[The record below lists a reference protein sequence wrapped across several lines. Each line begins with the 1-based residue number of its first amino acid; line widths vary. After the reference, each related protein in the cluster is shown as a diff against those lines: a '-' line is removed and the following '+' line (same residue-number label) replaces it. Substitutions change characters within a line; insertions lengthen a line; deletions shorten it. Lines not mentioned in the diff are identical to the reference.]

1 MGVSIAILGLGKY
14 GRSLAENIYKLGADV
29 LVVDKNPVLIDDFS
43 GKVNSAIC
51 ADMTNEAEINEL
63 GLGNLDVVVVAMG
76 SNLEATILS
85 VAVAK
90 EKGVGFVMAK
100 TSSDRMSSILTKVG
114 VDKIIDPEE
123 ESGLRT
129 ARILA
134 SGRVM
139 DYIDMDG
146 NLCMVEIKPKKK
158 WINHSLME
166 LDIRKSDNI
175 NIVAMK
181 SGKEKWAFPD
191 PQKMITESTS
201 LMAILDK
208 KDLRNVQQG

>member
-1 MGVSIAILGLGKY
+1 MSLSIAILGLGKY
-14 GRSLAENIYKLGADV
+14 GRSLAENMYELGADV
-29 LVVDKNPVLIDDFS
+29 LVVDKDPVLIDEFS
-43 GKVNSAIC
+43 TKVNSAIR
-51 ADMTNEAEINEL
+51 ADLSNEAEINEL
-63 GLGNLDVVVVAMG
+63 GLGNLDIVVVAMG

-90 EKGVGFVMAK
+90 EKGVDFVMAK
-100 TSSDRMSSILTKVG
+100 TSSDRMSSILEKVG

-139 DYIDMDG
+139 DYIDMEG
-146 NLCMVEIKPKKK
+146 NLCMVEVKPKNK
-158 WINHSLME
+158 WLGHSLKE
-166 LDIRKSDNI
+166 LDIRRSDNI

-181 SGKEKWAFPD
+181 EGDSDWAFPD
-191 PQKMITESTS
+191 PNRKITPDTS
-201 LMAILDK
+201 LMAVLDK
-208 KDLRNVQQG
+208 KNIKNIQ

>member
-1 MGVSIAILGLGKY
+1 MSVSIAILGLGKY
-14 GRSLAENIYKLGADV
+14 GRSLAENMYKLGADV
-29 LVVDKNPVLIDDFS
+29 LVVDKDPVLIDEFS
-43 GKVNSAIC
+43 SKVNSAIC

-90 EKGVGFVMAK
+90 EKGVSFVMAK
-100 TSSDRMSSILTKVG
+100 TASDRMSAILKKIG

-158 WINHSLME
+158 WLGHNLME
-166 LDIRKSDNI
+166 LDIRKTENI

-181 SGKEKWAFPD
+181 SGKEKWNFPD
-191 PQKMITESTS
+191 PQKKISESTS
-201 LMAILDK
+201 LMAILEK
-208 KDLRNVQQG
+208 KDLKNIQ

>member
-1 MGVSIAILGLGKY
+1 MSVSIAILGLGKY
-14 GRSLAENIYKLGADV
+14 GRSLAENMYKLGADV
-29 LVVDKNPVLIDDFS
+29 LVVDKDPVLIDEFS
-43 GKVNSAIC
+43 SKVNSAIC

-90 EKGVGFVMAK
+90 EKGVSFVMAK
-100 TSSDRMSSILTKVG
+100 TASDRMSAILKKIG

-129 ARILA
+129 ARILS

-158 WINHSLME
+158 WLGHNLME
-166 LDIRKSDNI
+166 LDIRKTENI

-181 SGKEKWAFPD
+181 SGKEKWNFPD
-191 PQKMITESTS
+191 PQKKISESTS
-201 LMAILDK
+201 LMAILEK
-208 KDLRNVQQG
+208 KDLKNIQ